1 MIHIQR
7 LWRSHNCENV
17 ELQHQFVIISV
28 TKDQIIYPSNCVY
41 MRYYTMQHK
50 TVYTIYVTVAE
61 EKFHAEKLNLLTMN
75 NQYSNLQNKIKL
87 I

>member
-1 MIHIQR
+1 MG
-7 LWRSHNCENV
+7 
-17 ELQHQFVIISV
+17 
-28 TKDQIIYPSNCVY
+28 
-41 MRYYTMQHK
+41 YYTMQHK